1 MEIEIDNFKFIITYV
16 PGRNT
21 SILIDHGENED
32 EVIFKYV
39 IINDKKSKVTE
50 ELYEDY
56 YELVLEAAREEYEQL
71 YNLEED
77 DDIDDD
83 GLSIIDEKE
92 LWDE

>member
-1 MEIEIDNFKFIITYV
+1 MEIEIDNIKFIITYV

-21 SILIDHGENED
+21 SILIDHGESED

-56 YELVLEAAREEYEQL
+56 YELVLEAAREEYEQVYRL
-71 YNLEED
+71 D
-77 DDIDDD
+77 DDDDD
-83 GLSIIDEKE
+83 DDDQLTIIDEKE